1 MYPKVFKGL
10 VGDLGI
16 IGLLGCVLIKI
27 GTEGAIIFLLL
38 ILKQVSGEKYASFSN
53 KISQKIIE
61 PLIQSFWDVIQHD
74 SSDMQPTQVNIINLL
89 ELIFNHCNFQGIK
102 TDSFS
107 DQDQK
112 AKSLERQ
119 AKILE
124 NTGNQQPMLIKA
136 IIKGLQSPVSFIRQK
151 FIKFVTMFVPY
162 LKSFAKTHDS
172 FKKDFQ
178 TIIENLIDTFC
189 DLLKRVD
196 NTHYSQTRNITYINT
211 LMRAGQQSDK
221 PMDKSIDELK
231 FDDLGDLN
239 VSSR

>member
-1 MYPKVFKGL
+1 
-10 VGDLGI
+10 
-16 IGLLGCVLIKI
+16 
-27 GTEGAIIFLLL
+27 
-38 ILKQVSGEKYASFSN
+38 
-53 KISQKIIE
+53 
-61 PLIQSFWDVIQHD
+61 
-74 SSDMQPTQVNIINLL
+74 MQPMQVNIINLL

-102 TDSFS
+102 TDSYS
-107 DQDQK
+107 DHDQK

-178 TIIENLIDTFC
+178 TIIENLIDTLC

-196 NTHYSQTRNITYINT
+196 NTQYSQTRNITYMST
-211 LMRAGQQSDK
+211 LMRAG
-221 PMDKSIDELK
+221 
-231 FDDLGDLN
+231 
-239 VSSR
+239 